1 MKEYHGKYASN
12 SKSRAK
18 IYEQFALKTRR
29 EFCLKCRLEQAA
41 KQNNMSI
48 TAYAVAAIE
57 TALERDGLSRPSS
70 DAVQDDNT
78 P

>member
-18 IYEQFALKTRR
+18 IYEQFAPKTRK
-29 EFCLKCRLEQAA
+29 EICIKSRLEQAA
-41 KQNNMSI
+41 KMKKHEYNS
-48 TAYAVAAIE
+48 
-57 TALERDGLSRPSS
+57 
-70 DAVQDDNT
+70 NT